1 MSDKPRCAQLT
12 ARGRP
17 CRNPATPG
25 TDPPAC
31 ARHRGISNDDLRMTN
46 EEGPAAVQPN
56 LPGLEPAAGDASRPT
71 TDPLDTDHFYFPRP
85 TAADQRVIE
94 GTAELP
100 DLRPEIDLVR
110 VVLRRLLAYLDE
122 TAGELSPEEVRR
134 VSGLV
139 FTGARTVALL
149 VGKRPTRPPD
159 MEAWLQ
165 DVLREMGEKY
175 EREL

>member
-1 MSDKPRCAQLT
+1 MSAPPRCTHLT

-17 CRNPATPG
+17 CRNPAMPE

-31 ARHRGISNDDLRMTN
+31 ARHRGIRKGALPMTKKA
-46 EEGPAAVQPN
+46 EPAAV
-56 LPGLEPAAGDASRPT
+56 EPHPPAPALTP
-71 TDPLDTDHFYFPRP
+71 DPLDTDHFYFPRP
-85 TAADQRVIE
+85 TAADQRVLE

-110 VVLRRLLAYLDE
+110 VVLRRLLAYLDV
-122 TAGELSPEEVRR
+122 TDGELTPEEVRR

-149 VGKRPTRPPD
+149 VGKRATRPPG

-165 DVLREMGEKY
+165 DVLREMGDQFEI
-175 EREL
+175 EL

>member
-1 MSDKPRCAQLT
+1 MSAKPRCAHLT

-17 CRNPATPG
+17 CRNPAMPG

-31 ARHRGISNDDLRMTN
+31 ATHRGIRNDELRMTN
-46 EEGPAAVQPN
+46 EEGPAAVQPH
-56 LPGLEPAAGDASRPT
+56 LLGLEPAA
-71 TDPLDTDHFYFPRP
+71 DPLHNDPLNTDHFYFPRP

-94 GTAELP
+94 GTAEPP

-175 EREL
+175 GQEL